1 MNRTDAL
8 SLAIK
13 TKLVLPDANCVDGA
27 YAYSDGDLQDALYEF
42 ARAIEKAALER
53 AAFECSFLAGMHRQ
67 GAQHSDINEDFD
79 SYTGAQK
86 GCTECSEALLRL
98 SQEPTE

>member
-1 MNRTDAL
+1 MNHIDAL

-42 ARAIEKAALER
+42 ARAIEKAAL
-53 AAFECSFLAGMHRQ
+53 AGMHRQ
-67 GAQHSDINEDFD
+67 GAQHSDSNEDFD